1 MGPTKALLF
10 RPITGEPCPQ
20 LTPGS
25 NVLFRSRP
33 GRPPSQNSETNPKMT
48 LFGVSPQRAVW
59 VYPSNGAH
67 VGRSEGA
74 ALIPIAGIHCIGDV
88 AEALASVDGNT

>member
-1 MGPTKALLF
+1 MPGMVRTKSTMAESA
-10 RPITGEPCPQ
+10 R
-20 LTPGS
+20 
-25 NVLFRSRP
+25 VLFGSR
-33 GRPPSQNSETNPKMT
+33 RRRDLSQNSETDPKMT
-48 LFGVSPQRAVW
+48 MLSVSSQRAVW